1 MTVLVT
7 GFDPFA
13 GASANPSAE
22 LAGRLSDIA
31 VTAVLPVEFGL
42 LGRLLG
48 DLLEEARPSAV
59 VCLGLSEAS
68 RGLTF
73 ERVAVNLV
81 DARIADNAGVQ
92 PVDEQVVPGGPAGY
106 FTTLPVKAMVRA
118 AHAAGVPGELSL
130 SAGSYACNALMY
142 LALHAAAMLPERSR
156 PRCGF
161 VHVPSE
167 PTLSLDAQERGL
179 RAALRVVHADEEH
192 YPAGSLG

>member
-1 MTVLVT
+1 MLVT
-7 GFDPFA
+7 GFEPFA
-13 GASANPSAE
+13 GASVNPSSE
-22 LAGRLSDIA
+22 LARRLSDIA
-31 VTAVLPVEFGL
+31 VTAALPVEFGPL
-42 LGRLLG
+42 ERLLG
-48 DLLEEARPSAV
+48 DLLEEVRPSAV
-59 VCLGLSEAS
+59 VCLGLSQGC

-81 DARIADNAGVQ
+81 DARISDNAGVQ
-92 PVDEQVVPGGPAGY
+92 PVDQPVVAGGPTGY
-106 FTTLPVKAMVRA
+106 FTTLPVKAMASAVRA
-118 AHAAGVPGELSL
+118 AGIPAELSL

-142 LALHAAAMLPERSR
+142 LALHAAAALPERSR

-179 RAALRVVHADEEH
+179 RAALRVVHAHEEH